1 MFIFPLVYMVNPMC
15 LLWDNAISRPYLVK
29 QEYLQEQEKTKSEVL
44 EESDTD
50 SNEN

>member
-1 MFIFPLVYMVNPMC
+1 MFIFPLVYKVNLMC
-15 LLWDNAISRPYLVK
+15 LHLVK

>member
-1 MFIFPLVYMVNPMC
+1 MEDEIILEI
-15 LLWDNAISRPYLVK
+15 LEDDAISRLHLVK
-29 QEYLQEQEKTKSEVL
+29 QEYLQEQEETKSEVL